1 MKLLK
6 LLSLIALT
14 FSSCTPDSIGLKA
27 ITYRQNG
34 AIKHDTITGHVTF
47 LPKEQAR
54 VDKNIIYSRD
64 GWGNITFECHDCEL
78 INIKLIEETE

>member
-6 LLSLIALT
+6 LLSFIALAL
-14 FSSCTPDSIGLKA
+14 SSCTPDYLGLKA

-34 AIKHDTITGHVTF
+34 AVKHDTITGHVEF

-54 VDKNIIYSRD
+54 VGKNIIYSYD
-64 GWGNITFECHDCEL
+64 GWGNLTFECHDCEL
-78 INIKLIEETE
+78 ISAKLIKETE